1 MNRLITAL
9 CLMLPA
15 LTLTVQAQ
23 QKVPD
28 NQNKL
33 SMESKTIKLTL
44 GDEELDLLMK

>member
-1 MNRLITAL
+1 MNRFIIAL

-15 LTLTVQAQ
+15 LTLTAQAQ
-23 QKVPD
+23 LKVPD

-44 GDEELDLLMK
+44 GDEELDPLMK